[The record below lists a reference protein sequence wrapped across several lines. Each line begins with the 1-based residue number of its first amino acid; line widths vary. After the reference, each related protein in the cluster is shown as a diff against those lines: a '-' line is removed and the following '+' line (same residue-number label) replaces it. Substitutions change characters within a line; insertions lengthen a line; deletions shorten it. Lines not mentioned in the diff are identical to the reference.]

1 MSQLG
6 RLAPFLKGLTELSIF
21 KSDTIK
27 KAVVLLSGSG
37 SNFQAILD
45 SITADEIDLEIS
57 SVISNVP
64 GVRGIDRAKTHG
76 IPTHIIN
83 NHDYSERISFDKAL
97 LDKVVKYDPDY
108 LILAGFMRILS
119 SGFIK
124 KFNKPIFNI
133 HPSLLPKYKGLN
145 THQRVLNNNE
155 KLHGCSV
162 HLVTKELDAGPLI
175 IQGEVPV
182 KNDDDVKKLAARV
195 LKVEHMIYK
204 KALNL
209 FITNQITYENLKLM
223 KINKE
228 IKIPLMVRMN

>member
-1 MSQLG
+1 M
-6 RLAPFLKGLTELSIF
+6 RGLTELSIF
-21 KSDTIK
+21 KSDAIK

-45 SITADEIDLEIS
+45 SITADEIALEIS
-57 SVISNVP
+57 SVISNVS
-64 GVRGIDRAKTHG
+64 GARGIDRAKTHG
-76 IPTHIIN
+76 IPTHIVN
-83 NHDYSERISFDKAL
+83 NHNYSERISFDKAL
-97 LDKVVKYDPDY
+97 LDKVIKYNPDY

-119 SGFIK
+119 PEFIK

-145 THQRVLNNNE
+145 THQRVLDKNE
-155 KLHGCSV
+155 KIHGCSV
-162 HLVTKELDAGPLI
+162 HLVTEELDAGPII

-209 FITNQITYENLKLM
+209 FITNQIAYDNLRVIK
-223 KINKE
+223 KNNE
-228 IKIPLMVRMN
+228 IEIPLKVRMN

>member
-1 MSQLG
+1 
-6 RLAPFLKGLTELSIF
+6 LSIF

-45 SITADEIDLEIS
+45 SITADEIALEIS
-57 SVISNVP
+57 SVISNVSGAR
-64 GVRGIDRAKTHG
+64 GVDRAKTHG
-76 IPTHIIN
+76 IPTHIVN
-83 NHDYSERISFDKAL
+83 NNNYSDRISFDKAL
-97 LDKVVKYDPDY
+97 LDKVVKYNPDY

-119 SGFIK
+119 PEFIK

-133 HPSLLPKYKGLN
+133 HPSLLPEYKGLN
-145 THQRVLNNNE
+145 THQRVLDKNE
-155 KLHGCSV
+155 KIHGCSV
-162 HLVTKELDAGPLI
+162 HLVTNELDAGPLI

-209 FITNQITYENLKLM
+209 FITNQITYDNLRVI
-223 KINKE
+223 KINNE
-228 IKIPLMVRMN
+228 IEIPLKVRVN

>member
-1 MSQLG
+1 M
-6 RLAPFLKGLTELSIF
+6 RGLTELSIF
-21 KSDTIK
+21 KSDSIK

-45 SITADEIDLEIS
+45 SITADEIALEIS
-57 SVISNVP
+57 SVISNVS
-64 GVRGIDRAKTHG
+64 GARGIDRAKTHG
-76 IPTHIIN
+76 IPTHIVN
-83 NHDYSERISFDKAL
+83 NHNYSERISFDKAL
-97 LDKVVKYDPDY
+97 LDKVIKYNPDY

-119 SGFIK
+119 PEFIK

-145 THQRVLNNNE
+145 THQRVLDKNE
-155 KLHGCSV
+155 KIHGCSV
-162 HLVTKELDAGPLI
+162 HLVTEELDTGPII

-209 FITNQITYENLKLM
+209 FITNQITYDNLRVI
-223 KINKE
+223 KINNE
-228 IKIPLMVRMN
+228 IEIPLKVRMN

>member
-1 MSQLG
+1 M
-6 RLAPFLKGLTELSIF
+6 RGLTELSIF

-27 KAVVLLSGSG
+27 KAVVLLSGGG

-45 SITADEIDLEIS
+45 SITADEIALEIS
-57 SVISNVP
+57 SVISNVSGAR
-64 GVRGIDRAKTHG
+64 GVDRAKTHG
-76 IPTHIIN
+76 IPTHIVN
-83 NHDYSERISFDKAL
+83 NNNYSDRISFDKAL
-97 LDKVVKYDPDY
+97 LDKVVKYNPDY

-119 SGFIK
+119 PEFIK

-133 HPSLLPKYKGLN
+133 HPSLLPEYKGLN
-145 THQRVLNNNE
+145 THQRVLDKNE
-155 KLHGCSV
+155 KIHGCSV
-162 HLVTKELDAGPLI
+162 HLVTNELDAGPLI

-209 FITNQITYENLKLM
+209 FITNQITYDNLRVI
-223 KINKE
+223 KINNE
-228 IKIPLMVRMN
+228 IEIPLKVRVN